1 MLELARR
8 FTTDVVLM
16 DIRMPKLDGLAATRR
31 LLAEDGRAR
40 VVILTTF
47 DLDEYV
53 FEAIKAGASGFLLKD
68 SPPDQLI
75 AAINVVAS
83 GDALLAPSITR
94 RLVEEFVHRPTPRER
109 PPELPSDSER
119 IPATASDVARA
130 AVVIVGSK
138 EYRP

>member
-1 MLELARR
+1 VGLRRPGDSSVPADGLSRALDVGRDRGLAVVRR
-8 FTTDVVLM
+8 
-16 DIRMPKLDGLAATRR
+16 LDGDVREQAVEPARDVPG
-31 LLAEDGRAR
+31 LLAHEGEER
-40 VVILTTF
+40 
-47 DLDEYV
+47 
-53 FEAIKAGASGFLLKD
+53 GHD

-83 GDALLAPSITR
+83 GDVLLAPSITR

>member
-1 MLELARR
+1 GTRARASSARR
-8 FTTDVVLM
+8 P
-16 DIRMPKLDGLAATRR
+16 RGA
-31 LLAEDGRAR
+31 RAGPP
-40 VVILTTF
+40 L
-47 DLDEYV
+47 
-53 FEAIKAGASGFLLKD
+53 SGFLLKD